1 MNLNNWRLAQRLW
14 IGFGAVLLL
23 AIGLSAV
30 GMARLKSTQRDFG
43 AALALDQ
50 QAAWAERWSQL
61 TQLNVSR
68 ALAIAKSGGHA
79 ELRAF
84 LDPQMKAT
92 SEAINAVQKEI
103 TAQPN
108 GEPALQLIGRIAELR
123 SAYLAMR
130 QQLLARMAGDAVG
143 TQQAVTSQLLPAAQ
157 AYLGALDAFRKQ
169 QLELARERASSAETT
184 ADRAIVM
191 IGVLALVC
199 LACGI
204 AASAA
209 ITRSVT
215 RPLQQAVELAR
226 RIAQCDLTG
235 TVQTQ
240 GRDELV
246 QLLQGLDTMQQR
258 LREVVGTVHKASDS
272 IEVASREVA
281 AGSLDLSNRT
291 EHAAANLQQTAA
303 STEQI
308 AATVGHT
315 AESAAQAKTLAGTAC
330 SVTAQGAELVD
341 QLQQAMLEI
350 TSQSARIGDI
360 TTLIDGIAFQTNLL
374 ALNAAVEAARAGEQG
389 RGFAV
394 VAGEVRSLAGRAAA
408 AARQIKQLVE
418 GSAQAA
424 SQAAL
429 LAQTTR
435 AAMQNTADSVAGV
448 DTIISSI
455 SNASREQSLG
465 VEQLNRSLGELDQT
479 TQQNAALVEQSAAAA
494 ASLQEQ
500 AAALA
505 RIVGVFRLHAEP
517 PAGAA

>member
-130 QQLLARMAGDAVG
+130 QQLLARMAGDPVG
-143 TQQAVTSQLLPAAQ
+143 TQQVVTSQLLPAAQ

-169 QLELARERASSAETT
+169 QQDLARERAGSAETT

-215 RPLQQAVELAR
+215 RPLQ
-226 RIAQCDLTG
+226 
-235 TVQTQ
+235 
-240 GRDELV
+240 
-246 QLLQGLDTMQQR
+246 LLQGLDTMQQR
-258 LREVVGTVHKASDS
+258 LLEVVGTVHKASDS

-315 AESAAQAKTLAGTAC
+315 AESATQAKTLAGTAC
-330 SVTAQGAELVD
+330 SVTAQGADLVG

-350 TSQSARIGDI
+350 SSQSARIGDI

-429 LAQTTR
+429 LARTTR